1 MWHISELVGY
11 YGRMVYGS
19 YDQVAIQPAMWHI
32 SELVGY
38 YGRMV
43 YVSYNHV
50 PIQAEKCN
58 IGEYSENDD
67 VSTTSLEN
75 VHWYPVACLAT
86 RAVAVFPSCSSFRQ
100 SNARIFA
107 KLAPVFFLQK
117 WVCLKNL
124 EHCSGWMDGW
134 MRTLVCGFDNN
145 GIMIIAT

>member
-1 MWHISELVGY
+1 
-11 YGRMVYGS
+11 
-19 YDQVAIQPAMWHI
+19 
-32 SELVGY
+32 
-38 YGRMV
+38 MV

-107 KLAPVFFLQK
+107 KLAPVFFFTKVSLSEEFGTLQ
-117 WVCLKNL
+117 WMN
-124 EHCSGWMDGW
+124 GWMDAHFGLW
-134 MRTLVCGFDNN
+134 V
-145 GIMIIAT
+145 